1 MPMAWAAAKAELVTI
16 LGGVSITSPITQ
28 TIARVYPDP
37 PAAVQDLPC
46 VIIYPPSLDVQ
57 RIAGTRYKVYR
68 SRLLLL
74 VRDED
79 LDRAAAIVDAY
90 RESLVDAFDSNVRLN
105 GAAQR
110 IDGPAVEPAADF
122 KYGLGDYTGFG
133 AILTV
138 HLQDAVAFSA

>member
-1 MPMAWAAAKAELVTI
+1 MTWAAAKAELVTI
-16 LGGVSITSPITQ
+16 LAGISITSPIAQ
-28 TIARVYPDP
+28 TIAKVYPDP
-37 PAAVQDLPC
+37 PGAVQDLPC
-46 VIIYPPSLDVQ
+46 VIVYPPSLDVQ
-57 RIAGTRYKVYR
+57 RIAGTRYKIYR

-79 LDRAAAIVDAY
+79 LDQAAAIVDAY

-110 IDGPAVEPAADF
+110 IDGPAVEPAAAF
-122 KYGLGDYTGFG
+122 KYGLVDYTGFG
-133 AILTV
+133 AVLTV